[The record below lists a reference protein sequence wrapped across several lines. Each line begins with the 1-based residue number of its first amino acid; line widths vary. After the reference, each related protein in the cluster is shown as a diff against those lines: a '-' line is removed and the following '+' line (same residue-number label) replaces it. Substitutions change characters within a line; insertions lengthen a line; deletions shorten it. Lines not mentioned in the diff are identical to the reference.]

1 MKKSI
6 ILSALAGLA
15 ISASAQTVQINPAP
29 FSPETLVGGQAVYPV
44 QVDGPGQEHIMLGET
59 EAHVKFI
66 KLGGVDNN
74 TWTEYTV
81 DNVLGAF
88 NESFIVYPQV
98 ITTLGVTIVNEWD
111 DVEMANK
118 PAIKPVASIGFTSGQ
133 TINCVDS
140 YYKAELTASAEGGL
154 YFTTDVYK
162 YIDSKGKAGDES
174 YSFRSKQNQDGT
186 YWWAPIN
193 AYVEDQLLDPAFVI
207 SHANLVKFITEPQY
221 QFHLLAQEAKELAES
236 TEYRGGNFGQ
246 LKEAAETEGANWV
259 MQSIALK
266 QQIEIFR
273 KQILNLSTNL
283 DVVNFGQIEFD
294 KQGNLVITCTPGDK
308 VKVSIDTTNSF
319 FDYSDFFSFKADD
332 YVWSVE
338 LTDGVDDEYADG
350 VITVPVYYLPT
361 ELNGQLDDHANVS
374 TATVHVVIE
383 GANSQFIMMSPS
395 FDIDITGVNPAMSF
409 DDADMVKEAY
419 LPITSWD
426 KPESIY
432 FYSAGYGVEGT
443 VTEGWFQANNDK
455 FIHNMPTYT
464 IEGKDADKFDVE
476 IIPSTNPQGWM
487 FAGQTW
493 EVKVAL
499 NTPELD
505 IFDARVIIN
514 DTYNPANNIV
524 LNVEAGN
531 VGIAVVGGDNPAKGI
546 EINRD
551 NTVKQINFPLEGGKK
566 QVLLYYENFK
576 GVNAHK
582 QVEAASSNPAFQV
595 RFPDSPDATT
605 VASASLEGDGWV
617 IVDIDCDAATVN
629 GITEGEIKF
638 WINDKEVVIPV
649 TRTYPKLWRN
659 IYDVEKNEWK
669 VTDEKLD
676 VQVGGDDVRNYEHE
690 VEFII
695 KDLTNYYN
703 LDDLKIYTDQS
714 VFEVTNTSRW
724 FNYADPYNN
733 KAIEPTPAVTVN
745 IKYNPCE
752 AHAVDHG
759 HLFVRIP
766 GKNMQDNCIVVEL
779 KGVAGDAKTIALL
792 KGETD
797 GIANVEAETVGNKT
811 VYTISGARASK
822 STKGLVIENG
832 VKTVK
837 K

>member
-6 ILSALAGLA
+6 ILSAVAGLA

-44 QVDGPGQEHIMLGET
+44 QVDGPGQEHIMLAEN

-74 TWTEYTV
+74 SWTEYTV
-81 DNVLGAF
+81 ENVLGAF
-88 NESFIVYPQV
+88 NETFIVYPQV
-98 ITTLGVTIVNEWD
+98 ITTMGVTVVNEWD

-118 PAIKPVASIGFTSGQ
+118 PVIKPVASIGFTSGQ
-133 TINCVDS
+133 TIEAVDS
-140 YYKAELTASAEGGL
+140 YYKAQLTSSAEGGL

-162 YIDSKGKAGDES
+162 YIDSKGKAGDEC

-193 AYVEDQLLDPAFVI
+193 AYVEDQLLDPAFVV
-207 SHANLVKFITEPQY
+207 SHANLVKFISQPQY
-221 QFHLLAQEAKELAES
+221 EFHILAEEAKELAAS
-236 TEYRGGNFGQ
+236 TEYRGGIFAD
-246 LKEAAETEGANWV
+246 LKAAAETEGANWRV
-259 MQSIALK
+259 QCVLLK
-266 QQIEIFR
+266 QYIEEFR
-273 KQILNLSTNL
+273 KEILNLSANL
-283 DVVNFGQIEFD
+283 DLVNFGTIDFD
-294 KQGNLVITCTPGDK
+294 KTGVLTITCTPGDK
-308 VKVSIDTTNSF
+308 VKLNVVDNYFTF
-319 FDYSDFFSFKADD
+319 SDFFKFKKGDA
-332 YVWSVE
+332 YVDAIE

-350 VITVPVYYLPT
+350 VIKVQVYYLP
-361 ELNGQLDDHANVS
+361 EYPNNQLDDHANVAE
-374 TATVHVVIE
+374 ATIHVVIE

-395 FDIDITGVNPAMSF
+395 FDINVNGVCPAMSF
-409 DDADMVKEAY
+409 DDADMVKEEY
-419 LPITSWD
+419 LAITSWE

-432 FYSAGYGVEGT
+432 FYSAGYGCAGT
-443 VTEGWFQANNDK
+443 ITDGWFQANNDK

-476 IIPSTNPQGWM
+476 IIPSTNPMGWM
-487 FAGQTW
+487 FDGQTW

-505 IFDARVIIN
+505 IFDARIIIS
-514 DTYNPANNIV
+514 DTYNPANNLT

-531 VGIAVVGGDNPAKGI
+531 VGIAVVGGDNPEKGI

-576 GVNAHK
+576 QVNAHK
-582 QVEAASSNPAFQV
+582 QVEATSSNPAFQV
-595 RFPDSPDATT
+595 RFPDSPDATL

-617 IVDIDCDAATVN
+617 IVDIDCDPATVK

-649 TRTYPKLWRN
+649 TRTYPMLVRN
-659 IYDVEKNEWK
+659 MYDVEQNIWK

-676 VQVGGDDVRNYEHE
+676 VEVGGDDVRNYEHE
-690 VEFII
+690 VEFIV

-703 LDDLKIYTDQS
+703 VDDLQVYTDQS
-714 VFEVTNTSRW
+714 VFEVTNTQRW
-724 FNYADPYNN
+724 FNYADPYKNG
-733 KAIEPTPAVTVN
+733 ALELTPAITVN

-752 AHAVDHG
+752 AHSVDHG

-766 GKNMQDNCIVVEL
+766 GKTMEDNCLVVEL
-779 KGVAGDAKTIALL
+779 KGVAGDAKTLALV

-811 VYTISGARASK
+811 VYTITGARASK
-822 STKGLVIENG
+822 ATKGLVIENG